1 MLALITVTNV
11 RGQDSTRL
19 KRVEFVVGA
28 SLAYSLIDYV
38 GFNLLKVAH
47 NSSAGYIPPVWYRF
61 FQGAVQAAIT
71 YCLYKEFGIKSA
83 IAFTLMWW
91 TWVDDWGFYGWGNL
105 LNPPY
110 PWVDR
115 ATAYIPDALY
125 GASWTPVGL
134 VRKNNK
140 YIPSNT
146 LVAQAVIGLSI
157 SIAILW

>member
-1 MLALITVTNV
+1 MKRLLICTILLLIVATNA

-19 KRVEFVVGA
+19 KRIEYVVGA
-28 SLAYSLIDYV
+28 SLAFSLVDYM
-38 GFNLLKVAH
+38 GFDLLKVAH
-47 NSSAGYIPPVWYRF
+47 DAPAGYVPPVWYRF
-61 FQGAVQAAIT
+61 FEGAVQAAFT
-71 YCLYKEFGIKSA
+71 YFLYKAFGISSA
-83 IAFTLMWW
+83 IALTVMWW
-91 TWVDDWGFYGWGNL
+91 TWIDDWGFYGWANL

-134 VRKNNK
+134 VRKNSE

-146 LVAQAVIGLSI
+146 LVA
-157 SIAILW
+157 ILW